1 MNRNEGTF
9 DRALR
14 IIVGLVLVAVVF
26 IGPKSSW
33 AGVVGLVLLITGFFG
48 YCPIYRVFGLRTR
61 RTA

>member
-1 MNRNEGTF
+1 MNRNEGTI

-14 IIVGLVLVAVVF
+14 IFVGLVLVAVVF